1 MQLTVTSM
9 SVPLVLQSGK
19 TALHVAARNNH
30 VDVVTKL
37 LEDGADPNVKDSV
50 STVYPSQWCSLT
62 LFIVMLSL
70 LRGEFL
76 GRVFLSV
83 HLYNNCLDG
92 WSP

>member
-1 MQLTVTSM
+1 M
-9 SVPLVLQSGK
+9 LQFGK
-19 TALHVAARNNH
+19 TLLRVAAEKGL

-37 LEDGADPNVKDSV
+37 LEGGADPNVKDMV

-70 LRGEFL
+70 LGGEFL

-83 HLYNNCLDG
+83 HLYNNCLDR

>member
-1 MQLTVTSM
+1 M
-9 SVPLVLQSGK
+9 
-19 TALHVAARNNH
+19 AAEKDH

-37 LEDGADPNVKDSV
+37 LEGGADPNVKDMV

-62 LFIVMLSL
+62 LFIVISL
-70 LRGEFL
+70 LGGEFL

-83 HLYNNCLDG
+83 HLYNICLDG